1 MQPTITDGARAVVA
15 DAVAR
20 NSLGEDVQYDCW
32 MQLLPT
38 PQGMAVSLVA
48 LLTIRGLALD
58 ERMMAPI
65 MFGHPLPRPEEI
77 DKQIQMTLTGMRAEK
92 AKLVDDVNKGIL
104 PGAPNP
110 NGSGT

>member
-1 MQPTITDGARAVVA
+1 MQPTITEGARAVVA

-38 PQGMAVSLVA
+38 PQGMGVSLVV

-65 MFGHPLPRPEEI
+65 AFGNPLPRPEEI
-77 DKQIQMTLTGMRAEK
+77 DKQVQMTLTGMKAEK
-92 AKLVDDVNKGIL
+92 AKLVSEVANGTL

-110 NGSGT
+110 NGSGS